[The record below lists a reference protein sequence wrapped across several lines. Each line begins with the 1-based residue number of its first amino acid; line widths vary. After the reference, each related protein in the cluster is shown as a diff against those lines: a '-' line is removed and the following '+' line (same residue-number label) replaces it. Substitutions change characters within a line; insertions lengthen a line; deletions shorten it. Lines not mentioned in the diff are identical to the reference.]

1 VSYGSHYLVK
11 GFFVTEQSF
20 IIQQRN
26 LGDSYVG
33 KWSASI
39 KDRTFGGGGGVSIRD
54 VGSLSASLSG
64 GNTGLFVKS
73 EFR

>member
-1 VSYGSHYLVK
+1 MSYGSHYLVK
-11 GFFVTEQSF
+11 GFFVTEQSS

-33 KWSASI
+33 KRSVSI
-39 KDRTFGGGGGVSIRD
+39 KDRTFGGGGGVRIRD
-54 VGSLSASLSG
+54 VGSLSASSSG
-64 GNTGLFVKS
+64 GHTSLFVKS